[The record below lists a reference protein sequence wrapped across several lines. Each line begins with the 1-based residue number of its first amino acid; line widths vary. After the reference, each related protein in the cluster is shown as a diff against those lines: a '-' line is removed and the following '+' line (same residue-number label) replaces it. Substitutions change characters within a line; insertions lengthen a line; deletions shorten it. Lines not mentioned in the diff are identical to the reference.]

1 MKKLLLVLTV
11 VALTSCQKEENF
23 KPCGSSPIDGND
35 TWTKKGK
42 CYKSLKRKPANF
54 SCRMNFWHDS
64 CNR

>member
-1 MKKLLLVLTV
+1 MKKVLTVVLTV

-42 CYKSLKRKPANF
+42 CYKWTGVFTWNQYQKVDKSHCPCL
-54 SCRMNFWHDS
+54 
-64 CNR
+64 